1 VSCFLRLTVGPIGLL
16 VLLLATGLARLSAQE
31 TGAVAGQVI
40 STWDGRPLPG
50 VTIVV
55 RGTTLAGQS
64 DGTGRY
70 ELKAVPP
77 GDQVLRLTKGGYAS
91 ATVTDVRVLP
101 GLTTTVNG
109 NLRPEFFEL
118 DEFEVTAEEFNEQ
131 TTQLMEE
138 RSEAS
143 GLLDAIGADQFSRIG
158 ASDAADIVG
167 KVPGI
172 TVADGKNPVVR
183 GLNERYVGITLNGA
197 EVPSSDPYRKSVQ
210 LDLFPAGLISQIAV
224 SKSFTPELPGNAS
237 GGAINVV
244 TKSFPEKRTFTA
256 GLGVEYNLQTT
267 FKDSFLGYQGGNT
280 DWLALDDG
288 ARELPSELRAPLP
301 GFFTITVRPNQPG
314 FAEQQAAAA
323 QLQQLTTLLGPTEF
337 APTRETAP
345 LNHNL
350 SFSLGDTVEAFG
362 RRLGVFGGYQYK
374 HSYQLNEGVSER
386 WVADGAN
393 PGVLVP
399 RRGFTDTRGIQE
411 INWAAIANVAYEFS
425 EGQEV
430 GFNFLFNQNAEDLA
444 RQQVGFNN
452 DQSNYAPYVLNRLI
466 WTERNL
472 TTYQLK
478 GSHVFAEAGDLG
490 VDWLGAYSTT
500 SQDEPDARFFN
511 YAQSGNEFLAEGN
524 FLLTP
529 TQPTRYFR
537 ELAEN
542 NVNLKLDLKK
552 PFELGNGLEGVLKG
566 GVFNSESQRDFED
579 REIYYQPAN
588 APGGFGPAARWPF
601 TGDPNAFFPEEAFAP
616 TVTTNRT
623 TGRVTYS
630 WNRVIQ
636 GRESVYDAEQK
647 IRAGY
652 FLFELPLHERFKLL
666 SGFRYETTDLNVFS
680 VGALANSVTGLRT
693 NNSAIKQGDW
703 LPAAGFTYA
712 LRTNMNFRFNFG
724 QTVARPSFRELAAY
738 RQYDPVIDE
747 LLEGNPLLRMSSVN
761 NYDVRWEWFP
771 EAGAVV
777 SVSLFRKDLQNAIE
791 RRFITVD
798 GEIISFINRPKSEVQ
813 GFEVELRR
821 GLGFWTDE
829 LAEFSLGFNAAYLQ
843 SSVELTP
850 EELANRLQFLGDA
863 TPTRPL
869 YDQSPYIFNL
879 DATWDHKSWGTTATV
894 VFSLSGP
901 RITIAGLA
909 TPDIYEQPVPQLDF
923 ILGQKLS
930 EHFKLR
936 LSVRNVLDPEIERTY
951 GNDEGAPLYS
961 AYTKG
966 ISVGLSLSYDF

>member
-1 VSCFLRLTVGPIGLL
+1 MNCSPSPFVRDLWRL
-16 VLLLATGLARLSAQE
+16 LLLASVGVVRLTAQE
-31 TGAVAGQVI
+31 TGGVAGLVI
-40 STWDGRPLPG
+40 STWDGKPLGG
-50 VTIVV
+50 VTVVV

-64 DGTGRY
+64 DGAGRY

-77 GDQVLRLTKGGYAS
+77 GDQVLRFTKGGYAS

-101 GLTTTVNG
+101 GQTTTVNG

-131 TTQLMEE
+131 TTQIMEE

-143 GLLDAIGADQFSRIG
+143 GLLDSIGSDQFARVG
-158 ASDAADIVG
+158 ASDAADIVS

-197 EVPSSDPYRKSVQ
+197 EVPSADPYRKSVQ

-224 SKSFTPELPGNAS
+224 SKSFTPDLPGNAS

-256 GLGVEYNLQTT
+256 GLGVEYNLQT
-267 FKDSFLGYQGGNT
+267 SFNDGFLSYQGGNT
-280 DWLALDDG
+280 DWLAMDDG
-288 ARELPSELRAPLP
+288 SRALPDELRTTLP

-323 QLQQLTTLLGPTEF
+323 RLQELTRLLGPTEF
-337 APTRETAP
+337 GPTRETAP

-350 SFSLGDTVEAFG
+350 SFSLGDTVQVFG

-374 HSYQLNEGVSER
+374 HSYQLNEGVTER

-399 RRGFTDTRGIQE
+399 RRGFSDIRGIQE
-411 INWAAIANVAYEFS
+411 INWAAIANVAYELS
-425 EGQEV
+425 EGNEI

-452 DQSNYAPYVLNRLI
+452 DQSNYFPYVLNRLI

-478 GSHVFAEAGDLG
+478 GTHEIPAAGDLG
-490 VDWLGAYSTT
+490 VDWLAAYSTT

-511 YAQSGNEFLAEGN
+511 YAQSGSEYLAEGN

-542 NVNLKLDLKK
+542 NLNLKLDFKK
-552 PFELGNGLEGVLKG
+552 PFEQWAGLEGMLKAG
-566 GVFNSESQRDFED
+566 GYDSESQRGFED
-579 REIYYQPAN
+579 RELFYQPAN
-588 APGGFGPAARWPF
+588 APGGFGPSARYPF
-601 TGDPNAFFPEEAFAP
+601 TGDPNAFFPAGSFEP

-623 TGRVTYS
+623 TGRVTYA
-630 WNRVIQ
+630 WNRVLQ
-636 GRESVYDAEQK
+636 GRESTYDADQQ

-652 FLFELPLHERFKLL
+652 FMFELPLTSRFKLI
-666 SGFRYETTDLNVFS
+666 SGVRFESTDINVFS

-693 NNSAIKQGDW
+693 NTSTISQGNW
-703 LPAAGFTYA
+703 LPVVGFNYA
-712 LRTNMNFRFNFG
+712 LTTNMNFRFNFA

-738 RQYDPVIDE
+738 RQYDPVLDE
-747 LLEGNPLLRMSSVN
+747 LLEGNPLLQMSNVD

-771 EAGAVV
+771 EPGAVV
-777 SVSLFRKDLQNAIE
+777 SVSLFQKNLQNAIE

-798 GEIISFINRPKSEVQ
+798 GEIISFINRPESTVQ

-821 GLGFWTDE
+821 GMGFLSDE
-829 LAEFSLGFNAAYLQ
+829 LSEFSLGFNAAYLQ
-843 SSVELTP
+843 SSVELTAF
-850 EELANRLQFLGDA
+850 ELANRIQFLGDA
-863 TPTRPL
+863 NSSRPL

-879 DATWDHKSWGTTATV
+879 DASWDHKEWGTTATV

-936 LSVRNVLDPEIERTY
+936 LSVRNVLNPEIERTY
-951 GNDEGAPLYS
+951 GNDAGAPLYS
-961 AYTKG
+961 AYTRG
-966 ISVGLSLSYDF
+966 ISVGLSLNYDF